1 MGDSMKQLLLT
12 KKNQNGVGL
21 LEALIAVALSSI
33 IILGAVYSTSR
44 MLVSQKEKNLQY
56 IVINDL
62 RNELQNATAAD
73 KEKWCK
79 EVDVPNISYPQ
90 ESDGIDIKVTCESMK
105 IAVINPANET
115 LNKTIKDES
124 QPIVTFR
131 FEIDSTLLGG
141 KVTMGEVLK

>member
-1 MGDSMKQLLLT
+1 MKQLLLT

-21 LEALIAVALSSI
+21 LEALIAIALSSI

-44 MLVSQKEKNLQY
+44 ILVSQKEKNLQY

-62 RNELQNATAAD
+62 RNKLQNATVA
-73 KEKWCK
+73 EKKDWCK
-79 EVDVPNISYPQ
+79 EVDPVVPNISYPQ
-90 ESDGIDIKVTCESMK
+90 ESDVINIKVTCESMK
-105 IAVINPANET
+105 IAVISSSET
-115 LNKTIKDES
+115 YNKTIEDES

-141 KVTMGEVLK
+141 KVTMGEILK